1 MLLDAAS
8 IDHIPPHEWGCKTP
22 DTKDH
27 SNGGQQAVVEHA
39 FHFAVSS
46 LWMCEQ
52 FPWLLPELQWL
63 FKRLQLHRSCRKRT
77 PCWWQWWNY
86 TRTPHGGFTLLGINH
101 LVWCYQSLPG
111 GGCDARLPAAKLV
124 CAAPAWECS
133 YWERSGADW
142 PDFADVLGGEIT
154 SHTFE
159 KCLGPT
165 GRIQELKMIDLTS
178 LRGS

>member
-8 IDHIPPHEWGCKTP
+8 IDHIPPHESGCKTP

-27 SNGGQQAVVEHA
+27 SNGGQQAVAEHA

-52 FPWLLPELQWL
+52 FPWLLPELRWL

-86 TRTPHGGFTLLGINH
+86 TRTPHGGFLSILIT
-101 LVWCYQSLPG
+101 SLPLLPFFDPWSYTSWDQPLG
-111 GGCDARLPAAKLV
+111 LMLSKPSRRRLRCKTSGRQAGLC
-124 CAAPAWECS
+124 CAGMRMLLLRAVRCWLAWFCRCLRWRNS
-133 YWERSGADW
+133 RTYW
-142 PDFADVLGGEIT
+142 
-154 SHTFE
+154 
-159 KCLGPT
+159 
-165 GRIQELKMIDLTS
+165 
-178 LRGS
+178 